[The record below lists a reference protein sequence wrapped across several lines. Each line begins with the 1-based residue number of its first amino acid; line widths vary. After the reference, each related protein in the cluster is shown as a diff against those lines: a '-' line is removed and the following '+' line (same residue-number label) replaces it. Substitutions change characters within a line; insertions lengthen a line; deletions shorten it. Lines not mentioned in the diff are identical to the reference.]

1 MYKFK
6 WHNVPSGDVTA
17 IESAVQLDLDTL
29 GYRHDTDPSWL
40 ITHTVFLGKSMDV
53 GPVVHV
59 WGEEDDHEFFHCKW
73 EPEVKW
79 VTLHTVP
86 QD

>member
-6 WHNVPSGDVTA
+6 WHNVPSGDVAA

-29 GYRHDTDPSWL
+29 GYCHDTDPSWL

-79 VTLHTVP
+79 VTVQH
-86 QD
+86 

>member
-6 WHNVPSGDVTA
+6 WHNKPQGDFAVIEAAVKADLDQMGNLYSDPSG
-17 IESAVQLDLDTL
+17 
-29 GYRHDTDPSWL
+29 L
-40 ITHTVFLGKSMDV
+40 ITHTVFLGESMDV

-79 VTLHTVP
+79 VTLRTVP